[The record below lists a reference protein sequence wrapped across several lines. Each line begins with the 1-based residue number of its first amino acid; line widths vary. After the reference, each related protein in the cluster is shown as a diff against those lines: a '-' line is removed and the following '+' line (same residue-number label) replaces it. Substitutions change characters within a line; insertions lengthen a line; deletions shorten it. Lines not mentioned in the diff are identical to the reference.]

1 MRPTC
6 RWVPHPPSNPSLL
19 SISSHCSQIP
29 NECAATS
36 PHSPASTPL
45 GGHTAPPSPHNIYN
59 NTGVNATFTSQLR
72 TDHCRGRQPLATR
85 AAGAQHLRASTTP
98 TSRTSSA
105 TASCCAL
112 TRSPTAAAPAM
123 APWTCSWR
131 SPYATAFEATCCNG
145 GGTEPLAG
153 RNATAR
159 TGSAACE

>member
-1 MRPTC
+1 ELRLVRPTC

-72 TDHCRGRQPLATR
+72 TDHCRGQQPLATR

-123 APWTCSWR
+123 APWTCSCAR
-131 SPYATAFEATCCNG
+131 SPLTRRRSRTTSLLQWRGRAT
-145 GGTEPLAG
+145 
-153 RNATAR
+153 
-159 TGSAACE
+159 